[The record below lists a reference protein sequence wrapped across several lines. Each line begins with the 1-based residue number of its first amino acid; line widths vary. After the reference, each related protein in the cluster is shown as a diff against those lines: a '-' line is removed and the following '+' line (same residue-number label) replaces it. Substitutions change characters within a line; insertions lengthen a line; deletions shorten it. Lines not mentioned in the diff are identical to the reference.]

1 MSVGAAVSV
10 RWPALGSTAELFV
23 ADPAALAPAR
33 RVVEHELAAIDAA
46 CSRFRADSELC
57 SLNAGSGAP
66 VKVSALLAEAV
77 EAALRAAA
85 ATDGDVDP
93 TVGPALRFAGYD
105 RDFALLCDTGAPDWA
120 AAATPAPGWRRV
132 RVDRSARIVEAEPG
146 IQLDLGA
153 SAKALAADRAARA
166 AAASTGSAV
175 LVNLGGDLALGGE
188 TPPDGWAVRVTED
201 HAAGFAAPGQTILL
215 RAGGLATSST
225 TVRRW
230 RRGGHTVHHIIDPST
245 GLPARVTWRTV
256 SVAAATCVDA
266 NAASTAAVIR
276 GPRAPAWLES
286 IGLPARLVGAD
297 GVAVTV
303 GAWPAPAA
311 MAA

>member
-1 MSVGAAVSV
+1 MSDGAAVSA
-10 RWPALGSTAELFV
+10 RWPALGSTAELLV

-46 CSRFRADSELC
+46 CSRFRPDSELC
-57 SLNAGSGAP
+57 GLNARSGGS
-66 VKVSALLAEAV
+66 VRVSPLLAEAV
-77 EAALRAAA
+77 EAALRVAA
-85 ATDGDVDP
+85 ATGGDVDP
-93 TVGPALRFAGYD
+93 TVGTALRFAGYD
-105 RDFALLCDTGAPDWA
+105 RDVALLADTGAPGWA
-120 AAATPAPGWRRV
+120 ASAVPAPGWRRV
-132 RVDRSARIVEAEPG
+132 RVDRRAGIVEAEAG
-146 IQLDLGA
+146 VELDLGA

-166 AAASTGSAV
+166 AAADTGSPV

-188 TPPDGWAVRVTED
+188 APPNGWAVRVTED
-201 HAAGFAAPGQTILL
+201 HAAGFTAPGQTVLL

-230 RRGGHTVHHIIDPST
+230 RRGGRPVHHIIDPST

-256 SVAAATCVDA
+256 SVAAASCVDA

-276 GPRAPAWLES
+276 GPGARPWLEHL
-286 IGLPARLVGAD
+286 GLPARLVAAD
-297 GVAVTV
+297 GATVTV
-303 GAWPAPAA
+303 GAWPAPEA